1 MPQPSLIRDIHQ
13 VSVLNLLRRLGTTS
27 RARLAHE
34 LGLTRSTLTSL
45 VNGLIADGYVV
56 ESGETVVRHGTG
68 RPGVGLTLDADGA
81 YFVGAEIGY
90 GHVRVVA
97 MNLAAAIVARAAFPF
112 ASEEPDGVIRQAA
125 RTALRLCRE
134 AGLDPGRIKG
144 LGVAVPGTTLGDRI
158 ALAPGLG
165 WSEVAVGAVAR
176 EEVPWPV
183 LVENN
188 ANAAALAEAYLGDAD
203 AGESLVFL
211 HLGKGI
217 GSGIVIGNEIYRGA
231 FGAAGE
237 IGNVRLALDG
247 PTDRKGNRGTF
258 EGFASE
264 SSVLR
269 LYQERGGRGD
279 DVAAILRDLALG
291 SAAAVETLAV
301 WRHWL
306 GQVILML
313 VNVLNPRRIVLG
325 GPLAPLALEAM
336 PDLQDVVRRE
346 RLPGS
351 DRVELRGASLGDV
364 GHAWGGAMLVYHTMF
379 GLPGWSV
386 PVTAGAS
393 AAEPRPAAGS
403 TGD

>member
-1 MPQPSLIRDIHQ
+1 MPKPSLIRDIHQ
-13 VSVLNLLRRLGTTS
+13 VSVLNLLRRYGTTS
-27 RARLAHE
+27 RARLAQE

-45 VNGLIADGYVV
+45 VNGLSAAGYVI
-56 ESGETVVRHGTG
+56 ESGETIVRHGTG
-68 RPGVGLTLDADGA
+68 RPGVGLTLNADGA

-90 GHVRVVA
+90 GSVRVVA
-97 MNLAAAIVARAAFPF
+97 MNLATAIVARAAAPF
-112 ASEEPDGVIRQAA
+112 AADEPEAVVRQMADMALGV
-125 RTALRLCRE
+125 CR
-134 AGLDPGRIKG
+134 AGGIEPGRIKG

-165 WSEVAVGAVAR
+165 WSDVPVGAIAGDA
-176 EEVPWPV
+176 VPWPV

-188 ANAAALAEAYLGDAD
+188 ANAAALAEAYLGDAG

-264 SSVLR
+264 GAVVR
-269 LYQERGGRGD
+269 LYRDRGGRGD
-279 DVAAILRDLALG
+279 DVEAILRDLEAG

-325 GPLAPLALEAM
+325 GPLGPLAMAAM
-336 PDLQDVVRRE
+336 PDLEDVVRRE

-379 GLPGWSV
+379 GLPGVSMPAV
-386 PVTAGAS
+386 AVAP
-393 AAEPRPAAGS
+393 PRPAVLAVAAG
-403 TGD
+403 D